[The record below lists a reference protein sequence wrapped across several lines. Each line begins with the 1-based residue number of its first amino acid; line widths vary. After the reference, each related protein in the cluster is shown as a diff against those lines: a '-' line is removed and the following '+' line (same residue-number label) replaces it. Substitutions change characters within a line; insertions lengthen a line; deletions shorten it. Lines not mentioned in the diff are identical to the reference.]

1 MVPKLTTTPII
12 FLYQF
17 NACHT
22 TQQHINKMGVH
33 FTDKFSLLH
42 LASGIVVYYW
52 NVSFIAWF
60 IAHAAFELIEN
71 TETGMRFIRSVK
83 LWPGGKTHAD
93 SALNRMGDQAYACL
107 GWAIAHYYSAY
118 I

>member
-1 MVPKLTTTPII
+1 MHAHTTT
-12 FLYQF
+12 
-17 NACHT
+17 
-22 TQQHINKMGVH
+22 TQHNKMGVH

-42 LASGIVVYYW
+42 LACGIVVYYW
-52 NVSFIAWF
+52 NMSFVAWF

-93 SALNRMGDQAYACL
+93 SVLNQVGDQVYACL
-107 GWAIAHYYSAY
+107 GWVIAHYYSSY

>member
-1 MVPKLTTTPII
+1 
-12 FLYQF
+12 
-17 NACHT
+17 
-22 TQQHINKMGVH
+22 MGVH

-52 NVSFIAWF
+52 NMSFVALF

-71 TETGMRFIRSVK
+71 TETGMRFIRRWFK

-93 SALNRMGDQAYACL
+93 SGLNQVGDQVYACL
-107 GWAIAHYYSAY
+107 GWVIAHYYSSY